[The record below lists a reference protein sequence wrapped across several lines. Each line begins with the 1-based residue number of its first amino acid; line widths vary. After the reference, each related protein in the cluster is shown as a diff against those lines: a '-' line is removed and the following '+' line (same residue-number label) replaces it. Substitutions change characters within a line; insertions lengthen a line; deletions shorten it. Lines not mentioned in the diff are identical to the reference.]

1 MMKKNIL
8 LIILGS
14 FVFLFSNCKHSQEAR
29 RPISQSSGSFM
40 KKSIARNKKIVL
52 SEENRIDSIIKSQ
65 PKIKYIT
72 SKNGF
77 WYTYKAQNTLDSL
90 TPKRGDV
97 AYFNYEIKDLKGRI
111 IYSESEL
118 KSQTYLVDKQNIMT
132 GLREGIK
139 LMRKN
144 EKVIFLFPSHV
155 AYGIR
160 GDSKKI
166 GSNQPLICT
175 VKLHNFVPEETFKK
189 EIQMTENDSLTPTEK
204 E

>member
-8 LIILGS
+8 LVILGS
-14 FVFLFSNCKHSQEAR
+14 FIFLFSNCKQSQEAR

-40 KKSIARNKKIVL
+40 KKSIERNKKIVL

-65 PKIKYIT
+65 PKVKYYS

-77 WYTYKAQNTLDSL
+77 WYTYKNQNALDSIS
-90 TPKRGDV
+90 PKRGDV
-97 AYFNYEIKDLKGRI
+97 AYFSYEIKDFKGRI

-118 KSQTYLVDKQNIMT
+118 KSQTYLVDKQNMMT

-144 EKVIFLFPSHV
+144 EKVIFLFPSH
-155 AYGIR
+155 AGYGFH
-160 GDSKKI
+160 GDNKKI

-175 VKLHNFVPEETFKK
+175 VKLHNFVPEETFDK
-189 EIQMTENDSLTPTEK
+189 EIQMKENDSLTLAN
-204 E
+204 

>member
-8 LIILGS
+8 LVILGS
-14 FVFLFSNCKHSQEAR
+14 FIFLFSNCKQSQEAR

-40 KKSIARNKKIVL
+40 KKSIERNKKIVL

-65 PKIKYIT
+65 PKVKYYS

-77 WYTYKAQNTLDSL
+77 WYTYKNQNALDSIS
-90 TPKRGDV
+90 PKRGDV
-97 AYFNYEIKDLKGRI
+97 AYFSYEIKDFKGRI

-118 KSQTYLVDKQNIMT
+118 KSQTYLVDKQNMMT

-144 EKVIFLFPSHV
+144 EKVIFLFPSH
-155 AYGIR
+155 AGYGFH
-160 GDSKKI
+160 GDNKKI

-175 VKLHNFVPEETFKK
+175 VKLHNFVPEETFDK
-189 EIQMTENDSLTPTEK
+189 EIQMKENDSLTPTN
-204 E
+204 